1 MSEFG
6 NISEYKDEARRIGEQ
21 VADAFDDGF
30 LNNLQKA
37 NSKVVKAFNTRYQ
50 AINYQLEFGLITEEE
65 YYKKLEQAR
74 DRYFGRNTQEW
85 YKYTAEIYEYRKKA
99 LEEYQEYVEENL
111 NTLLETV
118 EKGREEFARIQDEQG
133 KYKGKL
139 LDYAGSPTGFDTH
152 TTYVD
157 NYWPTGDPIKLVDYT
172 LVDYD
177 KEIEKLKSFND
188 SINQLK
194 ERAQDIDPEVFSVF
208 FDELRGMSIDDAKI
222 LTDLLLKAGDEDFV
236 KHFQLYQE
244 RNELAENMSISHFGD
259 DFKNLEDEI
268 RLELQHQFVNLPSDF
283 FKYGTILGAQ
293 VTEGFISEV
302 NDFFSDITV
311 EIPVIEAATE
321 TTNNIQNSTFSPVY
335 YVYGDRA
342 TTSRTRLVAKNESI
356 FDYMRGIE

>member
-1 MSEFG
+1 MSEFS
-6 NISEYKDEARRIGEQ
+6 NISEYEEEARRIGEQ

-30 LNNLQKA
+30 LNNLEKA
-37 NSKVVKAFNTRYQ
+37 NIEVVRAFNTRYE

-65 YYKKLEQAR
+65 YYKKLEEAR
-74 DRYFGRNTQEW
+74 DKYFGRNTQEW
-85 YKYTAEIYEYRKKA
+85 YKYTAEIYEYRKNA

-111 NTLLETV
+111 NSLLETV
-118 EKGREEFARIQDEQG
+118 EKGREEFTRIQREQG
-133 KYKGKL
+133 NYKEKL

-194 ERAQDIDPEVFSVF
+194 ERAQDIDPEVFSMF

-222 LTDLLLKAGDEDFV
+222 LTDLLLKAGDEDFA

-244 RNELAENMSISHFGD
+244 RNDLAESMSISHFSD
-259 DFKNLEDEI
+259 DFKNFEDEMKS
-268 RLELQHQFVNLPSDF
+268 ELLQQFGNLPGDF
-283 FKYGTILGAQ
+283 FEYGTVLGEQ
-293 VTEGFISEV
+293 IMEGFISEV

-335 YVYGDRA
+335 YFYGDRA
-342 TTSRTRLVAKNESI
+342 TTSRTRLMAKNESI